1 MRRVSLARR
10 WRPSWFISFQFAVCN
25 IVCLWAG
32 YKTKIQSGNRWYGE
46 DNQANESWHS
56 QNDASVKL
64 ESDTININIPCNVS
78 SFDLWN
84 GISCTNITMFLSLS
98 TFWNFYLASNMEVMM
113 GLTRQGGFP
122 LVDVRGQANLLSF
135 PTTPPHPGPLFS
147 FLFVFLFSSVGAIPI
162 STSTLNLH
170 WVAATTMQWTCF
182 IWSYWR

>member
-1 MRRVSLARR
+1 MGTMGRVSLARR
-10 WRPSWFISFQFAVCN
+10 WRPSWFISFQFVVCN

-84 GISCTNITMFLSLS
+84 GISCTNITMFLSLL

-135 PTTPPHPGPLFS
+135 PTTPPHHGYP
-147 FLFVFLFSSVGAIPI
+147 FLFSLRFLDALASLDFKLSV
-162 STSTLNLH
+162 SE
-170 WVAATTMQWTCF
+170 WVIHLFQLAHLRV
-182 IWSYWR
+182 IN